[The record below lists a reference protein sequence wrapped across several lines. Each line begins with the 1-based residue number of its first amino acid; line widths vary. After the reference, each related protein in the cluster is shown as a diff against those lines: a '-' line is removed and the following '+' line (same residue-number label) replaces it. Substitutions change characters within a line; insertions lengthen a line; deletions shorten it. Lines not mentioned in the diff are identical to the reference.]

1 MRVGLVQ
8 ADGKLPNL
16 ALMQISAYHENQGH
30 QVEWW
35 QGPLFNETYD
45 QVYVSKIFKFSTLP
59 EGLPDTAK
67 IGGTG
72 IDWTNKLPDEMY
84 NLPPSYSLYPDC
96 DYHLGFSMKGCRF
109 ACKFCVVP
117 KKEGRPFHNSTISQ
131 LLINKK
137 GGDRLMLLDNDFFG
151 SPNWEGDITEIIR
164 RKLKVCF
171 VQGLNIRIITAEQAE
186 LLAMTRYYNS
196 SFKKRY
202 LTFAWDKYRDERIVM
217 RGMDICEKA
226 GIPARN
232 MQFFVLI
239 GFDTTPEQDMERV
252 QKLFSRGALPY
263 VMAYDR
269 TDPYQRDFQRWV
281 NHRAI
286 FKTVPWEEYQGSR
299 VSVIIN

>member
-1 MRVGLVQ
+1 
-8 ADGKLPNL
+8 
-16 ALMQISAYHENQGH
+16 
-30 QVEWW
+30 
-35 QGPLFNETYD
+35 
-45 QVYVSKIFKFSTLP
+45 
-59 EGLPDTAK
+59 
-67 IGGTG
+67 
-72 IDWTNKLPDEMY
+72 
-84 NLPPSYSLYPDC
+84 
-96 DYHLGFSMKGCRF
+96 
-109 ACKFCVVP
+109 
-117 KKEGRPFHNSTISQ
+117 
-131 LLINKK
+131 
-137 GGDRLMLLDNDFFG
+137 
-151 SPNWEGDITEIIR
+151 
-164 RKLKVCF
+164 
-171 VQGLNIRIITAEQAE
+171 
-186 LLAMTRYYNS
+186 
-196 SFKKRY
+196 
-202 LTFAWDKYRDERIVM
+202 M